1 MASNRQV
8 TTPVLQTK
16 RKKPVNKRRVAF
28 ILCCCIPP
36 LISWLVFYVGV
47 NLTSFTMA
55 FTNKSGEISFDN
67 FVRFW
72 DELNNPVSDLRIAFR
87 NTLLTFGINMIAFPF
102 KVLVSYFIY
111 KKVPGATIFRIL
123 FFLPS
128 IIFSVALTMI
138 VKQLLGVNG
147 FIAQTI
153 QDWLNLDYTP
163 VLLADSRFANITIIL
178 HMLWMGFPGDL
189 IIWGGTFARIPTE
202 VLESGQIDGVNWWQE
217 FTQITIPLVWPTVAL
232 NLVLSFCGIFGAS
245 GAVFL
250 LTRGDYGTMT
260 IPAWLYIQLV
270 DQSGTQFTSNVYNYL
285 SAVGLV
291 LTVLS
296 ITISLFIRR
305 WTDKAFDD
313 VDF

>member
-1 MASNRQV
+1 MTATKQAA
-8 TTPVLQTK
+8 TKELPAK

-28 ILCCCIPP
+28 ILCCCVPP
-36 LISWLVFYVGV
+36 VISWLIFYVGV

-55 FTNKSGEISFDN
+55 FTNKDGVVSFDN
-67 FVRFW
+67 FIRFW
-72 DELNNPVSDLRIAFR
+72 DELNNPVSDIRIAFR
-87 NTLLTFGINMIAFPF
+87 NTLLTFGINLVSFPF

-111 KKVPGATIFRIL
+111 KKVPGANVFRIL

-147 FIAQTI
+147 FIAQTM

-163 VLLADSRFANITIIL
+163 VLLADSRFSNITILL

-189 IIWGGTFARIPTE
+189 IIWGGTFARIPVD
-202 VLESGQIDGVNWWQE
+202 VLESAKLDGISWWGE
-217 FTQITIPLVWPTVAL
+217 FTKITVPLVWPTVAL
-232 NLVLSFCGIFGAS
+232 NLVLSFCGIFSAS

-270 DQSGTQFTSNVYNYL
+270 DQSGTQYTSNVYNYL

-291 LTVLS
+291 LTVIS